1 MKYEQKALYWG
12 VGINIFSSVL
22 GIAFFAITKSQTL
35 FLDAFISLILCIS
48 TIVSLVVVRV
58 VNKKVTEKYPLGRY
72 AIENLFLIFRAILM
86 MGIIIYT
93 LIEGSYTI
101 YQFYNGIPVDVD
113 INYVTM
119 LVYCALMVGSCFA
132 ITVTYTY
139 FNRKLDVPSEII
151 KLEITSSLY
160 DGLVTLFAT
169 ASLLIFTYV
178 PFLQSISP
186 IGDSIV
192 VIVLSI
198 AYLNIPIKELI
209 KQIKILT
216 DKRENQDIE
225 KKIKDY
231 MKNEFGDFDIYDIY
245 CAYSGGVVS
254 LYVCLFPT
262 EDIKS
267 SELRARFLVIH
278 GKLQEL
284 FPDSKIML
292 LLSKSKLHSI

>member
-1 MKYEQKALYWG
+1 MQYEQKALYWG

-35 FLDAFISLILCIS
+35 FLDGFISLILCVS
-48 TIVSLVVVRV
+48 TIVSLVVVHI
-58 VNKKVTEKYPLGRY
+58 VNKKNSEKYPLGRY

-93 LIEGSYTI
+93 LIEASYTI
-101 YQFYNGIPVDVD
+101 YNFYNGIPVDIN
-113 INYVTM
+113 INYKTM
-119 LVYCALMVGSCFA
+119 LIYCALMVGSCLA
-132 ITVTYTY
+132 ITITYSHY
-139 FNRKLDVPSEII
+139 NRKLDVPSEII
-151 KLEITSSLY
+151 KLEITSSIY

-169 ASLLIFTYV
+169 TSLLIFTYV
-178 PFLQSISP
+178 PFLQAISP

-198 AYLNIPIKELI
+198 AYLSIPIKELI

-225 KKIKDY
+225 KKIKTY
-231 MKNEFGDFDIYDIY
+231 MKDEFSEFNIYDVY

-254 LYVCLFPT
+254 LYICLFPK

-267 SELRARFLVIH
+267 SEVRAHFLEIH
-278 GKLQEL
+278 SLLQEK